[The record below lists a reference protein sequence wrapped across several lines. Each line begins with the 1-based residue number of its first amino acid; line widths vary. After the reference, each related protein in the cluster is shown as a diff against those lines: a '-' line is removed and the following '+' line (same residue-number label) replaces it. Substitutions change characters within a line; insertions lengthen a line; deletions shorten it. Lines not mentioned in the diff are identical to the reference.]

1 MGEQPA
7 RWVHLAQ
14 FMDISGFRGVFGGE
28 IGSVTSKHFRLDDN
42 GIPVY
47 IPYPSVHGALTCW
60 IQCWENFSWLRNK
73 ATVTGPISKAQA
85 TTREEHALPY
95 KGSVTRGMGGINAML
110 PVSSGP
116 PPSR

>member
-47 IPYPSVHGALTCW
+47 IPYPLGKVTVSIGVATYHAGDSRKRLVARAD
-60 IQCWENFSWLRNK
+60 QAMYKAKEEGRNRVK
-73 ATVTGPISKAQA
+73 AT
-85 TTREEHALPY
+85 L
-95 KGSVTRGMGGINAML
+95 
-110 PVSSGP
+110 
-116 PPSR
+116 

>member
-14 FMDISGFRGVFGGE
+14 FVDISGFRGVFGGE

-47 IPYPSVHGALTCW
+47 IPYP
-60 IQCWENFSWLRNK
+60 
-73 ATVTGPISKAQA
+73 
-85 TTREEHALPY
+85 
-95 KGSVTRGMGGINAML
+95 
-110 PVSSGP
+110 
-116 PPSR
+116 

>member
-42 GIPVY
+42 GISVY
-47 IPYPSVHGALTCW
+47 IPYPFPYPS
-60 IQCWENFSWLRNK
+60 I
-73 ATVTGPISKAQA
+73 
-85 TTREEHALPY
+85 LPY
-95 KGSVTRGMGGINAML
+95 PFTNV
-110 PVSSGP
+110 
-116 PPSR
+116 

>member
-47 IPYPSVHGALTCW
+47 IPYPLSFIPYPCSAAYGTASLSSIALIHTAEPDSASGA
-60 IQCWENFSWLRNK
+60 
-73 ATVTGPISKAQA
+73 
-85 TTREEHALPY
+85 
-95 KGSVTRGMGGINAML
+95 
-110 PVSSGP
+110 
-116 PPSR
+116 